1 MSVRFRCAPGARSTH
16 WAALWAALW
25 AGGRAG
31 ILLFAACVQPHPA
44 SAADTSAPPVALQ
57 FCRGRCGPP
66 YTLRVA
72 DTPRAQARGLMGVRS
87 LPPRGGMLFVFSRPA
102 RRAFWMKDTPLA
114 LDLIFIGANCR
125 VAGIVAD
132 AVPHAETE
140 LRVAGESQYVVEL
153 AAGSAAAAGVRA
165 GDRVA
170 FVSGDVRCPN
180 DNATAKGAAP

>member
-1 MSVRFRCAPGARSTH
+1 MAARCCGAPGARYAR
-16 WAALWAALW
+16 WATLR

-31 ILLFAACVQPHPA
+31 VLLLAACVQPTPA

-57 FCRGRCGPP
+57 FCRERCGPA

-72 DTPRAQARGLMGVRS
+72 DTPRAQAQGLMGVRA
-87 LPPRGGMLFVFSRPA
+87 LPARGGMLFVFPRPA
-102 RRAFWMKDTPLA
+102 PRAFWMKNTPLA
-114 LDLIFIGANCR
+114 LDLIFIGADCR
-125 VAGIVAD
+125 VTGIVAN

-140 LRVAGESQYVVEL
+140 LRVAGASQYVVEL

-170 FVSGDVRCPN
+170 FISGDAQCPQKP
-180 DNATAKGAAP
+180 TAAPGAPPP